1 MSQPSLRE
9 IIKSEYKKCIED
21 PIYFMKK
28 YVKIQHPIRGTVAF
42 ALYPFQED
50 ALQNFVDNQLNIVLK
65 SRQMGISTL
74 TAAYSL
80 WLMTF
85 HNDKNIL
92 CISITQETAKEIVT
106 KVRFANDNLPVW
118 LKIPCVEDNRLS
130 LRLKNGSQIKA
141 VSSASTAGRSSALSL
156 LIVDECAFIDGVE
169 EIWLSAQYTLSTGGR
184 AIILSTPNGVGNFFH
199 KIWVESEECKNNFKT
214 IRLPWNLHPERDQ
227 SWRNKQTE
235 LSGVKGAAQECDC
248 LWGESVVRVRDI
260 SSGKEFDISLEKLY
274 SVTTRFQ
281 ILTPMGYQDFFGI
294 KKIKKDCYYT
304 ILLSNGKTIKCS
316 DNHPFIY
323 NNSELRSHD
332 INVGSKISGVD
343 GIDVVVISIEKFEKI
358 IDLYDIVN
366 VSDGNIFNVDGI
378 VSHNCDFST
387 SGNQVVSV
395 DILEFY
401 KQTYLKDPI
410 EKRGNNQDLWI
421 WDYPNYSK
429 NYLLTADCARG
440 DGGDFSAFHVIDI
453 ETLEQV
459 AEYKGQLTTKDYGNL
474 LVSVATEYN
483 NALLVVENNN
493 VGWGTLQQVIDRDY
507 QNTFYSAADLTIV
520 DVEKSYSN
528 KLHSQDKKLVVGF
541 TTTSK
546 NRPLIIS
553 NLELFFRQKQ
563 VIMKS
568 KRLFEEL
575 NVFIWNG
582 HKAEAMRSY
591 NDDLVMSMGIGL
603 WVRETALRL
612 RNDQIAYN
620 KAIISKISKSALGPV
635 VVHKDVSPVADHHKT
650 MDFTVNNKK
659 ESLTWLM

>member
-1 MSQPSLRE
+1 MSQPNLRE
-9 IIKSEYKKCIED
+9 IIKQEYKKCIED

-28 YVKIQHPIRGTVAF
+28 YVKIQHPIRGTVGF
-42 ALYPFQED
+42 ELYPFQED
-50 ALQNFVDNQLNIVLK
+50 TLQNFVDNQLNIVLK

-106 KVRFANDNLPVW
+106 KVRFANDNLPSW
-118 LKIPCVEDNRLS
+118 LKVPCVEDNRLS

-141 VSSASTAGRSSALSL
+141 VSSAGTAGRSSALSL
-156 LIVDECAFIDGVE
+156 LIIDEAAFIDGIE
-169 EIWLSAQYTLSTGGR
+169 EIWLSSQYTLSTGGR

-199 KIWVESEECKNNFKT
+199 KIWVESEEGKNNFKT
-214 IRLPWNLHPERDQ
+214 IRLPWHLHPERDQ
-227 SWRNKQTE
+227 TWRDKQTE
-235 LSGVKGAAQECDC
+235 LSGVKGAAQECD
-248 LWGESVVRVRDI
+248 
-260 SSGKEFDISLEKLY
+260 
-274 SVTTRFQ
+274 
-281 ILTPMGYQDFFGI
+281 
-294 KKIKKDCYYT
+294 
-304 ILLSNGKTIKCS
+304 
-316 DNHPFIY
+316 
-323 NNSELRSHD
+323 
-332 INVGSKISGVD
+332 
-343 GIDVVVISIEKFEKI
+343 
-358 IDLYDIVN
+358 
-366 VSDGNIFNVDGI
+366 
-378 VSHNCDFST
+378 CDFST

-401 KQTYLKDPI
+401 KQTHLKDPV

-429 NYLLTADCARG
+429 NYILTADCARG

-483 NALLVVENNN
+483 NALLVVENNTI
-493 VGWGTLQQVIDRDY
+493 GWATLQQIIDRDY
-507 QNTFYSAADLTIV
+507 QNTFYSATDLTVI
-520 DVEKSYSN
+520 DVEKTYSN
-528 KLHSQDKKLVVGF
+528 KLNTADKKLIPGF

-546 NRPLIIS
+546 NRPLIVS

-568 KRLFEEL
+568 KRLYEEL
-575 NVFIWNG
+575 NVFVWNG
-582 HKAEAMRSY
+582 PKAEAMRGY
-591 NDDLVMSMGIGL
+591 NDDLVMAIGIGL
-603 WVRETALRL
+603 WIRETALKL
-612 RNDQIAYN
+612 RNEQIAYN
-620 KAIISKISKSALGPV
+620 RAIISKISKVSSQISIPKQVSAVP
-635 VVHKDVSPVADHHKT
+635 DHHKT
-650 MDFTVNNKK
+650 MDFTVNDKK

>member
-1 MSQPSLRE
+1 MSQPNLRE

-28 YVKIQHPIRGTVAF
+28 YVKIQHPIRGTVGF
-42 ALYPFQED
+42 ELYPFQED
-50 ALQNFVDNQLNIVLK
+50 ALQDFVDNQLNIVLK

-106 KVRFANDNLPVW
+106 KVRFANDNLPSW
-118 LKIPCVEDNRLS
+118 LKVPCVEDNRLS

-141 VSSASTAGRSSALSL
+141 VSSAGTAGRSSALSL
-156 LIVDECAFIDGVE
+156 LIIDEAAFIDG
-169 EIWLSAQYTLSTGGR
+169 I
-184 AIILSTPNGVGNFFH
+184 IILSTPNGVGNFFH
-199 KIWVESEECKNNFKT
+199 KTWVEAEEGKNNFKT
-214 IRLPWNLHPERDQ
+214 IRLPWHLHPERDQ
-227 SWRNKQTE
+227 VWRDKQTE

-248 LWGESVVRVRDI
+248 
-260 SSGKEFDISLEKLY
+260 
-274 SVTTRFQ
+274 
-281 ILTPMGYQDFFGI
+281 
-294 KKIKKDCYYT
+294 
-304 ILLSNGKTIKCS
+304 
-316 DNHPFIY
+316 
-323 NNSELRSHD
+323 
-332 INVGSKISGVD
+332 
-343 GIDVVVISIEKFEKI
+343 
-358 IDLYDIVN
+358 
-366 VSDGNIFNVDGI
+366 
-378 VSHNCDFST
+378 DFST

-395 DILEFY
+395 EVLEFY
-401 KQTYLKDPI
+401 KQTYLKDPV

-421 WDYPNYSK
+421 WDYPNYTK
-429 NYLLTADCARG
+429 NYILTADCARG

-453 ETLEQV
+453 ETMEQV

-493 VGWGTLQQVIDRDY
+493 VGWGTLQQIIDRDY
-507 QNTFYSAADLTIV
+507 QNTFYSATDLTIV

-528 KLHSQDKKLVVGF
+528 KLHAQDKKLVAGF

-546 NRPLIIS
+546 NRPLIVS

-582 HKAEAMRSY
+582 PKAEAMRGY
-591 NDDLVMSMGIGL
+591 NDDLVMSIGIGL

-620 KAIISKISKSALGPV
+620 KAMISKISKVSSPV
-635 VVHKDVSPVADHHKT
+635 TVQKDVSPIADHHKT

-659 ESLTWLM
+659 ESLTWLL